1 MKPLA
6 AAAFSAVI
14 ALASPFATPV
24 FAEPLPHGDP
34 AALGFDP
41 ERLAAIDSRLTAA
54 IEAGD
59 MPGASILIARHGEIV
74 HASTLGKVAPDGPPM
89 ARDTIFRIYSM
100 TKPITSVAI
109 MMLAEQ
115 GRLSMSD
122 PVAKHLPA
130 LAKLQVATGRDAD
143 GALITEPAK
152 RRITIQDLMRHSAGL
167 TYGFF
172 GAGPA
177 REEYLKVRAG
187 DSALTNMEMIDQL
200 AALPLEHQPGEVW
213 EYSRATDVLGAV
225 VEAVSGKTLGVA
237 LDEMIFTPLG
247 MEDTAFWVE
256 DPAQHD
262 RIAEPYPQ
270 YGKVGP
276 YDFSDP
282 RVETAFESG
291 GGGLVSTLDDYSRFA
306 QMLLNGG
313 ELDGVR
319 LLSPQTVAFMTSDHL
334 GDRIK
339 PGKYYLPGPGYGFG
353 LGVAVRLADGVAP
366 TMGRAGEYRWGG
378 AAGTAWWNDPVNDL
392 QVVFMIQSRPKGSE
406 MRPWLKSMVYA
417 AMTEDGAAD

>member
-6 AAAFSAVI
+6 AAAFSAAI
-14 ALASPFATPV
+14 ALLSAPLA
-24 FAEPLPHGDP
+24 AEPLPTGDP

-41 ERLAAIDSRLTAA
+41 ARLAAIDSRLTAA

-59 MPGASILIARHGEIV
+59 MPGASILIARHGQIV
-74 HASTLGKVAPDGPPM
+74 HASTLGQVAPDGPPM
-89 ARDTIFRIYSM
+89 GRDAIFRIYSM

-122 PVAKHLPA
+122 PVARFLPE
-130 LAKLQVATGRDAD
+130 LGELTVATGRDAD
-143 GALITEPAK
+143 GKLVTEPAK
-152 RRITIQDLMRHSAGL
+152 RKITLQDLMRHSAGL

-172 GAGPA
+172 GSGPA

-187 DSALTNMEMIDQL
+187 DPAKTNMEMIAQL

-225 VEAVSGKTLGVA
+225 VEAVTGQTLGEA
-237 LDEMIFTPLG
+237 LDEMIFAPLG
-247 MEDTAFWVE
+247 MDDTAFWVE
-256 DPAQHD
+256 DPAQHA

-270 YGKVGP
+270 YSKVGP

-282 RVETAFESG
+282 RERTAFESG

-313 ELDGVR
+313 ELDGAR
-319 LLSPQTVAFMTSDHL
+319 LLSPQTVAYMTSDHL
-334 GDRIK
+334 GGRIK
-339 PGKYYLPGPGYGFG
+339 PGKYYLPGAGYGFG
-353 LGVAVRLADGVAP
+353 LGVAVRLADGVSP
-366 TMGRAGEYRWGG
+366 DMGVAGEYRWGG

-417 AMTEDGAAD
+417 AMTDAPPAD